1 MQKTFILKPAD
12 VERKWHIIDV
22 SGKVLG
28 RAATEIAQLLIG
40 KAKKEFTPHV
50 DNGDCVVVINA
61 SKVEVTGTKIK
72 TKMYYRHS
80 NFPGGLKTTDFGKLL
95 AKKPEQVIELAVL
108 NMLPKN
114 KHRSDR
120 MTRLKVY
127 PGADHKHQS
136 QLGVK
141 EA

>member
-12 VERKWHIIDV
+12 VERKWHVVDV
-22 SGKVLG
+22 SGKILG
-28 RAATEIAQLLIG
+28 RAASEIAQLLIG
-40 KAKKEFTPHV
+40 KSKKEFTPHV
-50 DNGDCVVVINA
+50 DNGDYVVVINA
-61 SKVEVTGTKIK
+61 AEVAVTGSKIK
-72 TKMYYRHS
+72 NKMYYRHS
-80 NFPGGLKTTDFGKLL
+80 GYPGGLKTTDFGKLIE
-95 AKKPEQVIELAVL
+95 KKPEQVIQLAVQ